1 MAKKELSR
9 LSRQEL
15 LEVLL
20 AQAEENRKLKKQLQE
35 ARDALTNRKIEVER
49 AGTMAEAA
57 LRLNG
62 VFEAADQAAQQYLEN
77 IIQRVTRES
86 GAGNE

>member
-1 MAKKELSR
+1 MTKKELSR